1 MGVSDDR
8 LSAGEQNE
16 LRALVTAGAGRMR
29 AARRR
34 RMQAI
39 TGGAAVV
46 LVAAVVGAVVL
57 TAVGSPDRIATPIET
72 TTTPSP
78 TPDPTPTEDV
88 PPRPVAE
95 VAPFGGSCEEALG
108 VDRAAAWMGA
118 EMRPIEEPWTS
129 PEVTLSGGLHCLW
142 AYPDSYV
149 WGSIEVVMF
158 PAAIFPTETAAPQD
172 AGTCDGY
179 ACRSATLVDGLWIH
193 LAWSGDP
200 TGEVP
205 LRPIGATE
213 LGELTNDIAARSL
226 QYPAARPASADGS
239 SWGSGVCERLAAEV
253 PAMSGVTAE
262 GVASDLIRD
271 PLAAGWVTDL
281 GAVLCSSPLVDETEG
296 LSRVAVI
303 PGGGRLLDAIAASE
317 GAQALSVTGADAAVT
332 VPDNYMWERHFT
344 AVIVRAGDNLLL
356 LYPRGYV
363 YSEEERLQLAEVAAQ
378 VLQVLDGAVG

>member
-46 LVAAVVGAVVL
+46 LVAAVVGAVAL
-57 TAVGSPDRIATPIET
+57 TAMGSPDRVANPTET
-72 TTTPSP
+72 TTTTP
-78 TPDPTPTEDV
+78 TPEPTPTEDET
-88 PPRPVAE
+88 PRPVVE
-95 VAPFGGSCEEALG
+95 VAPFGGSCEEMLG

-142 AYPDSYV
+142 AYPDAYA

-158 PAAIFPTETAAPQD
+158 PASIFPTETAVPQD

-179 ACRSATLVDGLWIH
+179 NCRSATLVNGLWIN

-200 TGEVP
+200 TGQVP
-205 LRPIGATE
+205 LRPVGTTE
-213 LGELTNDIAARSL
+213 LGELASDIAARSL

-239 SWGSGVCERLAAEV
+239 GWGSGMCERLAAEV
-253 PAMSGVTAE
+253 PAMSDAASA
-262 GVASDLIRD
+262 GVAFDLIRN
-271 PLAAGWVTDL
+271 PLDAGWVTDL
-281 GAVLCSSPLVDETEG
+281 GAALCSSPLVEAAEG
-296 LSRVAVI
+296 LSRVEAV
-303 PGGGRLLDAIAASE
+303 PGGARLFDAIAASD
-317 GAQALSVTGADAAVT
+317 GAQELAVTGADAAVT

-344 AVIVRAGDNLLL
+344 TVIVRSGDNLLL
-356 LYPRGYV
+356 LHPRGYV
-363 YSEEERLQLAEVAAQ
+363 YEEQRVPLAELAAQ
-378 VLQVLDGAVG
+378 ILQILNGAVG